1 MTATGKLVRLALLH
15 LPEVPSLGDRA
26 EILEEAS
33 RQLRE
38 DHEFASKCE
47 VAAAHFRH
55 AERLQLELPLSL
67 QDTHS

>member
-1 MTATGKLVRLALLH
+1 MNATGKLIRLALQH
-15 LPEVPSLGDRA
+15 LPEVQSLSDRA

-47 VAAAHFRH
+47 VAAAHFRN
-55 AERLQLELPLSL
+55 AERLQMELPLSL
-67 QDTHS
+67 QA